1 MSGPYAV
8 IEGAFGTAGVRSVR
22 SDRRGHLERPVSVPY
37 IGNEG
42 WPVFGLYMVIKG
54 GHMERSVPVPY
65 KVKRGASSARSVQK
79 FFRYEPG
86 EQDRGRLSQRQR
98 R

>member
-54 GHMERSVPVPY
+54 GHMERSVSGPY
-65 KVKRGASSARSVQK
+65 IGNEGTVDARSVQK
-79 FFRYEPG
+79 FLDTGLASKIEG
-86 EQDRGRLSQRQR
+86 D
-98 R
+98 